1 MATISMRV
9 DDEFKE
15 KFKIEWESKGYDN
28 ESDYVKEII
37 NARHEILFLKQLE
50 GVILVMN
57 HEELN
62 RIENLS
68 KLRGLPV
75 NDFIISILNK
85 IKFDSEGNP
94 YCDTSFSEKSVNT
107 GKDSDLQVFTSVNG
121 GETSG
126 VNGCLQENLHKTSNS
141 VNIDFISL
149 LNDFK
154 KETSEHLLSFD
165 FIEIILERL
174 EKVEQCDVFEELKQ
188 FKQLLANAE
197 NLLKY
202 YYQNTALELTSYN
215 ILRLNL
221 ILYQSINPEQVKN
234 IEAFCSLLK

>member
-1 MATISMRV
+1 MRV

-15 KFKIEWESKGYDN
+15 KFKFEWESKGYEK
-28 ESDYVKEII
+28 ESDYLKEII
-37 NARHEILFLKQLE
+37 EARHEILFLKQLE

-57 HEELN
+57 NDELS

-68 KLRGLPV
+68 KLKGLPI

-85 IKFDSEGNP
+85 INFDNEGNP
-94 YCDTSFSEKSVNT
+94 YCDTSFSQKSVNAIK
-107 GKDSDLQVFTSVNG
+107 GSDLQEFTSVND
-121 GETSG
+121 GETLG
-126 VNGCLQENLHKTSNS
+126 VNGCLQENRHKTSKS

-154 KETSEHLLSFD
+154 KETNEHLLSFD
-165 FIEIILERL
+165 FIEIILVRL
-174 EKVEQCDVFEELKQ
+174 EKAEQIDAFEELNL
-188 FKQLLANAE
+188 FKKLLTNAE

-221 ILYQSINPEQVKN
+221 ILYQSINPEQVKK